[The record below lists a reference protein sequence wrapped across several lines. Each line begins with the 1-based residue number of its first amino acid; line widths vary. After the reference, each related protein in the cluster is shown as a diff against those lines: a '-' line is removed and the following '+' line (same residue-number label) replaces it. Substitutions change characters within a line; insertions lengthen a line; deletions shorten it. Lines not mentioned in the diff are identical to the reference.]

1 MEKRKPIIGI
11 LGGIGSGK
19 SSVAAAFA
27 RLGCGL
33 VDADAIVHELLQE
46 ADTIKQLR
54 EAFGDGIMRGD
65 GVVDREK
72 LALAVFDDVDR
83 VKTINEIIHPAVL
96 GRCEE
101 LITGYNACEDISA
114 IVLDMPLLLEVGW
127 DKRCNILVFV
137 ACDAEKR
144 QLRGEVRSSNAKNY
158 LKKREK
164 FQISLDKKEN
174 IAHYIVD
181 NNSDESA
188 IADQVERIFSIIIN
202 N

>member
-27 RLGCGL
+27 ALGCGL
-33 VDADAIVHELLQE
+33 VDADAIVHELLRE
-46 ADTIKQLR
+46 EDTIKQLR
-54 EAFGDGIMRGD
+54 EAFGDGIMCAD

-72 LALAVFDDVDR
+72 LALAVFDDIEG
-83 VKTINEIIHPAVL
+83 VKTVNEIIHPAVL

-101 LITGYNACEDISA
+101 LITGYNACEDLSA
-114 IVLDMPLLLEVGW
+114 IVLDMPLLLEIGW
-127 DKRCNILVFV
+127 EKQCDILVFV
-137 ACDAEKR
+137 ACNAENR
-144 QLRGEVRSSNAKNY
+144 QLRAQIRSINAKNY